1 MIVETK
7 RLYFNDPYQW
17 EFSAK
22 IIDRLR
28 HNNFPAIV
36 LDRTCFYPEGG
47 GQPSDKGTIN
57 GMEIREVI
65 EHEGRIL
72 HILAGEIA
80 GDEVEGKVDGSIR
93 FDHMQQHAGQHVLSQ
108 AFYKLYGAET
118 RSFHLGEE
126 VSTVEIAM
134 ESAIDLKIEKVEKRA
149 NEIVFKNLE
158 IRSYFVEKSKIQ
170 TIPLRRPPKK
180 TGTIRVIEVDKF
192 DYTACGGT
200 HPCRTGE
207 IGLIKILRRERI
219 RDNIRCEFLCGWR
232 AFRDY
237 AWKTRDLRILSN
249 QMTVAEKEV
258 VSTFEKFQSE
268 VKDLKKQ
275 NRKIREKL
283 VGLEVEETIRKS
295 GGPLIREIFTGKTI
309 DEVRL
314 LALNI
319 IKKGSYVVCFA
330 INDKQR
336 VHLIFARSGDIDIDL
351 RELVP
356 LVSSL
361 VEGKG
366 GGQPSLVQIAGT
378 NSTNLDKAM
387 EKAARFIKEKQSIEV
402 Y

>member
-1 MIVETK
+1 MMNETK
-7 RLYFNDPYQW
+7 KLYFDDPYKW
-17 EFSAK
+17 EFSAR
-22 IIDRLR
+22 IIDRIR
-28 HNNFPAIV
+28 FGEFPAVV
-36 LDRTCFYPEGG
+36 LDQTCFYPEGG

-57 GMEIREVI
+57 GMDILEVV

-72 HILAGEIA
+72 HVLSRDIKDKNIQ
-80 GDEVEGKVDGSIR
+80 GKVDGSIR

-108 AFYKLYGAET
+108 AFYELYGAET

-134 ESAIDLKIEKVEKRA
+134 KSASDLKIQKVEKRA
-149 NEIVFKNLE
+149 NEIVLNDLE
-158 IRSYFVEKSKIQ
+158 IRSYFVEESKIQ
-170 TIPLRRPPKK
+170 SIPLRKPPKK

-232 AFRDY
+232 AYRDY

-295 GGPLIREIFTGKTI
+295 DGPLISEIFTGKTI

-314 LALNI
+314 LALSI
-319 IKKGSYVVCFA
+319 VKKGSYVVCFA

-336 VHLIFARSGDIDIDL
+336 AHLIFARSEDIDIDL

-378 NSTNLDKAM
+378 NSTNLDKAV
-387 EKAARFIKEKQSIEV
+387 EKAVRFIKEKIRI
-402 Y
+402 